1 MREYTY
7 YKEYYIFD
15 VLITGII
22 SVLANLVSILLI
34 FLNFYRPIMLLI
46 AIVSLYSWWN
56 IFIARVSPKKVVID
70 NKKVIFYSFG
80 KTDEYDL
87 ENISKF
93 QIREFPSAGK
103 MYIRFNGGKLKKDRY
118 WLNTKMYE
126 NGNELF
132 KNLLDL
138 EYEKHPETLK
148 SRARRV
154 NTEYLRL
161 KKMEKS
167 GKNV

>member
-1 MREYTY
+1 MYWGH
-7 YKEYYIFD
+7 F
-15 VLITGII
+15 
-22 SVLANLVSILLI
+22 IL
-34 FLNFYRPIMLLI
+34 
-46 AIVSLYSWWN
+46 S
-56 IFIARVSPKKVVID
+56 KKVVID

-138 EYEKHPETLK
+138 EYEKHPDTLK